1 MEVSL
6 SERLRLLLSEEF
18 FPRSRVRSFRREFL
32 QLPWRFSFRFAV
44 YRFGPKSNKQ
54 EGTAIFPDELCSSTL
69 ILVIPQAML
78 SLV

>member
-1 MEVSL
+1 VKSFSPALECDHLGVS
-6 SERLRLLLSEEF
+6 
-18 FPRSRVRSFRREFL
+18 SFNFL
-32 QLPWRFSFRFAV
+32 GVFHLVSPCIVSP
-44 YRFGPKSNKQ
+44 PKSNKQ